1 MHFEKES
8 AVHKSLQRI
17 VRRLEELGIPYA
29 VAGAMAL
36 FFHGY
41 ERFTTDVDLLVRK
54 EGLEEIHRRLEG
66 LGYVAP
72 FAGSKQLRDTDC
84 MTRSGAQVIVILTA
98 GAPDAFTH
106 LQRRILALWDKVL
119 DESGEPRPPAG
130 VTDDHAQLIVPA
142 DTTAF
147 LGTTRGWMGAP
158 AA

>member
-1 MHFEKES
+1 MDEFC
-8 AVHKSLQRI
+8 
-17 VRRLEELGIPYA
+17 EEA
-29 VAGAMAL
+29 AL
-36 FFHGY
+36 S
-41 ERFTTDVDLLVRK
+41 R
-54 EGLEEIHRRLEG
+54 EI
-66 LGYVAP
+66 
-72 FAGSKQLRDTDC
+72 
-84 MTRSGAQVIVILTA
+84 SGGGGQGTSGPPLKILTA